1 MNVLSSDNEY
11 LDELYTRFKDDEWI
25 AAQEQ
30 FVNVDNLV
38 HAASSSSGLK
48 MPSWIATN
56 RNVF

>member
-11 LDELYTRFKDDEWI
+11 LDELYTRFKNDEWI